1 MADPVAAQSGFLK
14 MYMSNHPD
22 TLVAYAKW
30 FGKVQEPIE
39 KAEMSDINTQSM
51 TLLCKM
57 KSGESRSVRVPIEPP
72 LAGYHDV
79 KPRLLE
85 MKSIAQENLGMIKTP
100 RLTKFYV
107 PLTNFAIG
115 TLVALIPTI
124 SGAFM
129 PPGSTSPL
137 ALPGQWLQGFLG
149 QGLLRLALGIC
160 AGIHALESIY
170 TFTLCRKH
178 QTPFLVGAAYIASNF
193 VLGYPVLASMRQQ
206 IQEARINS
214 VMKVE

>member
-30 FGKVQEPIE
+30 FGKVQEPIA
-39 KAEMSDINTQSM
+39 KAEMSEIDTKGM

-57 KSGESRSVRVPIEPP
+57 KSGESKSVRVPIEPP
-72 LAGYHDV
+72 LAGYHEV

-100 RLTKFYV
+100 RLTTFSV
-107 PLTNFAIG
+107 PLSALGIFI
-115 TLVALIPTI
+115 ALIPAAL
-124 SGAFM
+124 GAFT
-129 PPGSTSPL
+129 PEGSASQL
-137 ALPGQWLQGFLG
+137 AIPGQWLQAYIR
-149 QGLLRLALGIC
+149 QQVWRVALGIC
-160 AGIHALESIY
+160 AGIHTLEVLYS
-170 TFTLCRKH
+170 FSLCRKH
-178 QTPFLVGAAYIASNF
+178 STPFLVGTAYVVSNF
-193 VLGYPVLASMRQQ
+193 VLGFPVIRSMRQQ